1 VRLSAL
7 AAMPRALQLA
17 SYVIPLRYF
26 LVIVRGI
33 VLKGVGVEALWPEV
47 VALAILAVVIM
58 GAAVLRFVS
67 FHYMKKMT
75 DITMHHAPRGQFDVF
90 GFFRQLKQSN
100 FARFML
106 YVACITFATQ
116 MSVPYFSVYLL
127 KEVGLDYL
135 SFMGVQ
141 MASAVVM
148 LLAFPL
154 WGKQADMVGNAKILK
169 LTSFFVPLIPV
180 LWFLGKYPIHFML
193 AEAFA
198 GFMWSG
204 FNLCATNFVYD
215 SVPPSRRV
223 RVLGYYNLI
232 NSMATFLGASL
243 GGRLAEVLPPA
254 RGSSLLTLFLIS
266 ALLRFLANFILSRQF
281 TEVRTGTRKIRS
293 TRLVLS
299 VLGIRPLAGRNIDS
313 P

>member
-1 VRLSAL
+1 
-7 AAMPRALQLA
+7 
-17 SYVIPLRYF
+17 
-26 LVIVRGI
+26 
-33 VLKGVGVEALWPEV
+33 
-47 VALAILAVVIM
+47 
-58 GAAVLRFVS
+58 
-67 FHYMKKMT
+67 MT
-75 DITMHHAPRGQFDVF
+75 DIQMHHAPRGQFDIFAFV
-90 GFFRQLKQSN
+90 RQLRQSN
-100 FARFML
+100 FAKFVL
-106 YVACITFATQ
+106 YVASITFATQ

-127 KEVGLDYL
+127 KEVGLDYMPY
-135 SFMGVQ
+135 MGVQ
-141 MASAVVM
+141 VASAIVM

-223 RVLGYYNLI
+223 RALGYYNLV
-232 NSMATFLGASL
+232 NSVATFLGASL
-243 GGRLAEVLPPA
+243 GGHLAEVLPPV
-254 RGSSLLTLFLIS
+254 RGSALLTLFLIS

-299 VLGIRPLAGRNIDS
+299 VLGIRPLAGRNVES